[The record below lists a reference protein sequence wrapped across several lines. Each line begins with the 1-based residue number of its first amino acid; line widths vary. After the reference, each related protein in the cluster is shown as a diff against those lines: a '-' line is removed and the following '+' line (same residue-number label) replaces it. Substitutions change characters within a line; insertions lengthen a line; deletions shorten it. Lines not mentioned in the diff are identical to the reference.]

1 MPALACLCRAEAA
14 VVAALLHDTLDDTDV
29 EFGEIEE
36 RFGSEVGAVRVGVC
50 WPLLAGR
57 GH

>member
-1 MPALACLCRAEAA
+1 M
-14 VVAALLHDTLDDTDV
+14 VAALLHDTLDDTDV